1 MQPKGAIGLTD
12 QARMTE
18 FLAEYLVLSFLF
30 ENPADSSRWQC
41 SGSLLSIAFYEHNII
56 RGVISLHSYDFL
68 STLSFRSISPCPFKA
83 YLTWKPPPSNFVM
96 KIMEMN
102 GLCYSIGCDDETL
115 YSPKS
120 DRYIFKK
127 WVSDFYFATVPHL
140 QSLNLVVNIFI
151 ASLSTYQNSLVH
163 SDIMKSLC

>member
-1 MQPKGAIGLTD
+1 MLSRYKLVTTVYYFMQPKGAIGLTD

-83 YLTWKPPPSNFVM
+83 YLTWKPPPSNFEM

-102 GLCYSIGCDDETL
+102 GLIGCDDETL

-120 DRYIFKK
+120 DTF
-127 WVSDFYFATVPHL
+127 L
-140 QSLNLVVNIFI
+140 
-151 ASLSTYQNSLVH
+151 
-163 SDIMKSLC
+163 KSEYLISILLLCLISKV